1 MQQKEKFIQIDRLT
15 DEELEDSKRLF
26 DQFIESGLSLEQFK
40 RKVPG
45 SLRKLRKSFIIQK
58 ERNPFEYLDAL
69 LINGYAAELNLQ
81 IQFVTALGKLLINP
95 EVVRGLHFLEL
106 DSLSNLDMTEVAYLL
121 GTYRGLIRGASAP
134 TTTSRIFQRIY
145 TRPLICDEDN
155 PAYQKE
161 VGYFYQTIP
170 DYMREKALDLHL
182 FDRLVDHLQKE
193 NFKVTRGAIDEI
205 YSYYDKG
212 RLKEVTKPKMLQKIG
227 WSHPY
232 IFKRDK

>member
-15 DEELEDSKRLF
+15 DEKLEDSKRLF

-81 IQFVTALGKLLINP
+81 IQFVTALGKLLVNP
-95 EVVRGLHFLEL
+95 EVAHGLHFLEL
-106 DSLSNLDMTEVAYLL
+106 DSLSNLDMAEVTYLL
-121 GTYRGLIRGASAP
+121 GTYRGLIKGATAP
-134 TTTSRIFQRIY
+134 AVTNRIFQRIY

-170 DYMREKALDLHL
+170 EYMREKAFDLHL
-182 FDRLVDHLQKE
+182 FDYLVEHLQKE
-193 NFKVTRGAIDEI
+193 NFKVTRGTIDEI
-205 YSYYDKG
+205 YQYYDKG
-212 RLKEVTKPKMLQKIG
+212 QLEEVTKPKMLQKIG
-227 WSHPY
+227 WRHPY
-232 IFKRDK
+232 IFKRDN